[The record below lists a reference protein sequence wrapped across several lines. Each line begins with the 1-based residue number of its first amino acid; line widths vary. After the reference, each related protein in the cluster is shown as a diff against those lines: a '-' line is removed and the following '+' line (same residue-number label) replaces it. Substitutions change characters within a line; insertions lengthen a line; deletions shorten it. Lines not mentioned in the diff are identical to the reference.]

1 MGNYLPDFTDLNYGP
16 YKIERDLL
24 EEIFTRID
32 ADGFEPTRERMET
45 EINALVR
52 YALLDPDG
60 DVVSQL
66 W

>member
-1 MGNYLPDFTDLNYGP
+1 MSNFLPDLTDVNNGP
-16 YKIERDLL
+16 YRIDRVLL

-32 ADGFEPTRERMET
+32 ANGFEPTFERMEG

-52 YALLDPDG
+52 HVLSDPDV